1 MPLRYIQALYI
12 RKKTYEAR
20 DKAREDARRQI
31 MTVFSATEELRTEVQ
46 RREEAAQQKRAVKNL
61 SRNLEVL
68 ETKLPSLLE
77 MLKPTSKKL
86 ADVAS
91 SLEQVKHN
99 LVVKVRLL
107 VAQWSF
113 KGLNGWL
120 LRVLFSLTEK
130 PVSIS

>member
-1 MPLRYIQALYI
+1 
-12 RKKTYEAR
+12 
-20 DKAREDARRQI
+20 
-31 MTVFSATEELRTEVQ
+31 MTAFAATEELRTEVQ
-46 RREEAAQQKRAVKNL
+46 RREGAAQQKRAVKNL
-61 SRNLEVL
+61 TRNLEVL

-113 KGLNGWL
+113 KGLNG
-120 LRVLFSLTEK
+120 
-130 PVSIS
+130 

>member
-46 RREEAAQQKRAVKNL
+46 RREEAAQQKQAVKIL
-61 SRNLEVL
+61 TRNLEVL

-107 VAQWSF
+107 VAQWSLKSF
-113 KGLNGWL
+113 IEWL
-120 LRVLFSLTEK
+120 LRVLISLMEK
-130 PVSIS
+130 PATFS

>member
-1 MPLRYIQALYI
+1 
-12 RKKTYEAR
+12 
-20 DKAREDARRQI
+20 

-61 SRNLEVL
+61 TRNLEVL
-68 ETKLPSLLE
+68 ETKLPYLLE

-107 VAQWSF
+107 VAQWSL
-113 KGLNGWL
+113 KGFDVWL

>member
-1 MPLRYIQALYI
+1 
-12 RKKTYEAR
+12 
-20 DKAREDARRQI
+20 
-31 MTVFSATEELRTEVQ
+31 MTVFSAIEELRTEVQ
-46 RREEAAQQKRAVKNL
+46 RREGAAQQKRVVKNL
-61 SRNLEVL
+61 TRNLEFL

-107 VAQWSF
+107 VAQWWSL

>member
-31 MTVFSATEELRTEVQ
+31 MTAFAATEELRIEVQ
-46 RREEAAQQKRAVKNL
+46 RREEAAQQKQAAGNL
-61 SRNLEVL
+61 TRNLEVL
-68 ETKLPSLLE
+68 ESKLPPLLE

-99 LVVKVRLL
+99 LVVKVRLQL
-107 VAQWSF
+107 M
-113 KGLNGWL
+113 K
-120 LRVLFSLTEK
+120 
-130 PVSIS
+130 